1 MAATTMERGYHNTS
15 SSSYFLP
22 NNAIEQDRLDA
33 QADAIVAMIGG
44 APFLAYIR
52 HVTNAFRAAD
62 IGCGTGVAT
71 I

>member
-1 MAATTMERGYHNTS
+1 MLCS
-15 SSSYFLP
+15 
-22 NNAIEQDRLDA
+22 AIEQDRLDA